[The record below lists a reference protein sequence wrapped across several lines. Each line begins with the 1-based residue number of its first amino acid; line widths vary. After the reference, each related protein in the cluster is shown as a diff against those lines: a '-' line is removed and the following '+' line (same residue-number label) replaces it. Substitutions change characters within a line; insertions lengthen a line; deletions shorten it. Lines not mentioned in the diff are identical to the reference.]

1 MRRREIFAL
10 LGAACASPLT
20 AIGPVGRARSQTS
33 ARVYRVGLLSTLALV
48 SNESEQGAAFLRGMA
63 QAGYVLGQNLAIERR
78 GAMGRVD
85 RLPAL
90 VQELIAAKVDV
101 LVINGF
107 PTAVA
112 AKASGHPTV
121 AAAGIG
127 DPVATGLV
135 QSMAKPGGNI
145 TGIAD
150 VSGELSTKRLGLLKE
165 LVPQLRQV
173 AMLWNQD
180 DLGMTLRYQAS
191 ARAGEALGVRVQ
203 ALGVREPNDFEAAFS
218 AMRADMP
225 DAILMVADSL
235 TNLNRKRVF
244 DFALEH
250 RLPAI
255 YELAFLVRDGGL
267 MSYGPSLPEL
277 FERAAALVDRILKG
291 EKPADLPF
299 ELPTQFV
306 FALNLRTAKAIGLEV
321 PPMLLA
327 RADEVIE

>member
-1 MRRREIFAL
+1 MRRRDVLTLFG
-10 LGAACASPLT
+10 GATASPLLLP
-20 AIGPVGRARSQTS
+20 GSGRARAQAASK
-33 ARVYRVGLLSTLALV
+33 VYRVGLLSTLAPIA
-48 SNESEQGAAFLRGMA
+48 NESEQGAAFLRGMA

-90 VQELIAAKVDV
+90 IEELIAAKVDV

-107 PTAVA
+107 RTALA
-112 AKASGHPTV
+112 AKASGHPTI
-121 AAAGIG
+121 AAAGTG

-135 QSMAKPGGNI
+135 ASLARPGGNI

-165 LVPQLRQV
+165 LLPGLRQV

-180 DLGMTLRYQAS
+180 DLGMTLRYRAS
-191 ARAGEALGVRVQ
+191 AEAGEALGVRVQ
-203 ALGVREPNDFEAAFS
+203 ALGVRAPDDFEAAFA
-218 AMRADMP
+218 AMEADRP

-267 MSYGPSLPEL
+267 MSYGPSLAEL
-277 FERAAALVDRILKG
+277 YERAAALVDRVLKG
-291 EKPADLPF
+291 ESPADLPF
-299 ELPTQFV
+299 ELPTRFI
-306 FALNLRTAKAIGLEV
+306 FALNLRTAKAIGVEM

>member
-1 MRRREIFAL
+1 MRRRDFISAFA
-10 LGAACASPLT
+10 GAAVIGSRQAAAQAT
-20 AIGPVGRARSQTS
+20 AKVH
-33 ARVYRVGLLSTLALV
+33 RVGLLSTLAPIA
-48 SNESEQGAAFLRGMA
+48 NDSEQGAAFLRGMS
-63 QAGYVLGQNLAIERR
+63 QAGYVLGRNLAIERR
-78 GAMGRVD
+78 GAMGRVE

-90 VQELIAAKVDV
+90 ARELIAANVEV
-101 LVINGF
+101 LVINGY

-112 AKASGHPTV
+112 AKATGHPTV
-121 AAAGIG
+121 VAAGVG
-127 DPVATGLV
+127 DAVATGLV
-135 QSMAKPGGNI
+135 ESLARPGGNI

-150 VSGELSTKRLGLLKE
+150 IAGELSTKRLGLLKE
-165 LVPQLRQV
+165 LVPGLRRI

-180 DLGMTLRYQAS
+180 DLGMTLRYRAS
-191 ARAGEALGVRVQ
+191 AQAAETLGVRIQ

-218 AMRADMP
+218 AMNADMP

-250 RLPAI
+250 RLPAV

-267 MSYGPSLPEL
+267 MSYGPSLDEL
-277 FERAAALVDRILKG
+277 FERAAALVARVLNG

-299 ELPTQFV
+299 EQPTRFV
-306 FALNLRTAKAIGLEV
+306 FAINLKTASAIGLDV